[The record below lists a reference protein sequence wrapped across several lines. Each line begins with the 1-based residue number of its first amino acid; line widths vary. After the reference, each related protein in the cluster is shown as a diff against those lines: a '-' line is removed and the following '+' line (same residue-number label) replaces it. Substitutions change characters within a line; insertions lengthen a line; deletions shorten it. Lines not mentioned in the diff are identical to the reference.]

1 MTVSENPWE
10 EVDQQL
16 LAKAIRNASD
26 RTRQELAD
34 ALQTLI

>member
-1 MTVSENPWE
+1 MTLSENPWE

-26 RTRQELAD
+26 KTRQELAEV
-34 ALQTLI
+34 LQTLI

>member
-26 RTRQELAD
+26 KTRQERAEV
-34 ALQTLI
+34 LQTLI